1 MRLRR
6 SLCGMLD
13 IVHFRLDQRCPC
25 SILQNVV
32 VEIPLVVDL
41 VDELVDAGRGLGTA
55 ALERLWG
62 NDLAVVDHELL
73 VEGGCGD

>member
-1 MRLRR
+1 
-6 SLCGMLD
+6 MLD
-13 IVHFRLDQRCPC
+13 IVHFRLGQWRPC
-25 SILQNVV
+25 GVFQDVV

-41 VDELVDAGRGLGTA
+41 VDELVDAGRGLCTA

-62 NDLAVVDHELL
+62 DDLAVVDHELL